1 MEISFL
7 AAELFFSVIWLIV
20 RIIICVKQK
29 SVDWKRESLLLL
41 MFVNLAVIIR
51 YAFFPR
57 DLIDGHVQPLVFEA
71 EKMLPLR
78 VNLRPFVHLLDY
90 DNARDIVWNVAG
102 NSVMYIPTGVILPV
116 LYKKLDTFWKVIAV
130 GAILSLCIEIL
141 QLPFASR
148 ASDVD
153 DLILN
158 TFGVAVGYGIY
169 GIIKRVR
176 RD

>member
-1 MEISFL
+1 
-7 AAELFFSVIWLIV
+7 
-20 RIIICVKQK
+20 
-29 SVDWKRESLLLL
+29 
-41 MFVNLAVIIR
+41 
-51 YAFFPR
+51 
-57 DLIDGHVQPLVFEA
+57 
-71 EKMLPLR
+71 MLPLR

-90 DNARDIVWNVAG
+90 DNARDVVWNVAG
-102 NSVMYIPTGVILPV
+102 NSAMYIPTGVILPV

-169 GIIKRVR
+169 AIINRVR
-176 RD
+176 SK

>member
-20 RIIICVKQK
+20 RIMICVKQK

-78 VNLRPFVHLLDY
+78 VNLCPFVHLLDY

-102 NSVMYIPTGVILPV
+102 NSAMYIPTGVILPF

-169 GIIKRVR
+169 AIINRVR
-176 RD
+176 SK